1 MERPM
6 STADPRSLLP
16 LSTAA
21 FYILVALAGGDRHG
35 YSITKEVEAAT
46 SGAVRLGAGT
56 LYRII
61 REMLA
66 DGWIREVGE
75 RGESNDPVSRRRYY
89 SLAPWGRRIA
99 EAEAQRLNDVLSVA
113 RSRRLLPA

>member
-1 MERPM
+1 MAA
-6 STADPRSLLP
+6 SDPRSLLP

-21 FYILVALAGGDRHG
+21 FYILVALAEGDRHG
-35 YSITKEVEAAT
+35 YGVAKEVESAT
-46 SGAVRLGAGT
+46 GGDVRLGAGT

-75 RGESNDPVSRRRYY
+75 RGDATDPVSRRRYY
-89 SLAPWGRRIA
+89 TLTPWGRRIA
-99 EAEAQRLNDVLSVA
+99 EAEAERLDA
-113 RSRRLLPA
+113 

>member
-1 MERPM
+1 MA
-6 STADPRSLLP
+6 ADPRSLLP
-16 LSTAA
+16 LSPAA
-21 FYILVALAGGDRHG
+21 FYILVALAEGERHG

-46 SGAVRLGAGT
+46 EGAIRLGAGT
-56 LYRII
+56 LYRLI

-75 RGESNDPVSRRRYY
+75 RGDGDDPVSRRRYY
-89 SLAPWGRRIA
+89 ALKPWGRSIA
-99 EAEAQRLNDVLSVA
+99 EAEAARLDSLLRVA